1 MTIPQGMTW
10 PSACQVPIHFQSISS
25 GSFRLLHLRLLFVG
39 RSLNMIRSANFALG
53 TAVNRVAILAECAA
67 AGQGREGFQNRN
79 PVVAKI
85 FHKITQ
91 RFGWI
96 WNINQGSII
105 SHEDSAPAV
114 FEAERVAELLVCSG
128 HTLLQNRLPDIVID
142 AEWVPVEALKVVKI
156 TAISC

>member
-1 MTIPQGMTW
+1 MNRKQLMTIPQGMTW

-96 WNINQGSII
+96 WNIMLNLRY
-105 SHEDSAPAV
+105 PALCFRDFCFRSLIDIPMSFQV
-114 FEAERVAELLVCSG
+114 PHTIGRFKHLLNTGCVTRWLGNSPA
-128 HTLLQNRLPDIVID
+128 N
-142 AEWVPVEALKVVKI
+142 
-156 TAISC
+156 